1 MNRAKFIK
9 IVRHGRNLIL
19 HLKGQWYDKIEF
31 EGKLEEYR
39 DYKEYWFKRL
49 VEEGNFSTK
58 EIRKFKDFDTITFVY
73 GYTKRKMIFECNG
86 IEIGTGKPEWGA
98 EPGREYFVIKLGD
111 RLK

>member
-58 EIRKFKDFDTITFVY
+58 EECFYEEAFDNPIEVRKYKQAITTAY
-73 GYTKRKMIFECNG
+73 GGRQTEGKWNNRK
-86 IEIGTGKPEWGA
+86 
-98 EPGREYFVIKLGD
+98 
-111 RLK
+111 

>member
-31 EGKLEEYR
+31 EGK
-39 DYKEYWFKRL
+39 
-49 VEEGNFSTK
+49 
-58 EIRKFKDFDTITFVY
+58 
-73 GYTKRKMIFECNG
+73 G
-86 IEIGTGKPEWGA
+86 IHLGTGNPEWGA
-98 EPGREYFVIKLGD
+98 PKEYVFIIKRGR